1 MKEGKLLLCL
11 QNKKDYKAITACQ
24 QTKQHGWHKLP
35 KLMQEE
41 TQTID
46 RTVKSEETE
55 LVIKIFLIKK
65 SLNQMASLVNYTN
78 YLKN

>member
-1 MKEGKLLLCL
+1 
-11 QNKKDYKAITACQ
+11 
-24 QTKQHGWHKLP
+24 
-35 KLMQEE
+35 MQEE

-65 SLNQMASLVNYTN
+65 SLDQMASLVNYTN